1 MTDSE
6 RQLVDLYLDA
16 ALPESEHASLFQRLE
31 TDPEAVAY
39 LAARTQLNVDLR
51 RSFKRRKLQQMAV
64 ASAAASTSRD
74 KAMRWTGWLSWRP
87 LTAAAAGILFGL
99 LAFGW
104 ARRGVEVEVVET
116 SEGISGDWAVG
127 HKARLNHVAL
137 VRGSVQMRLS
147 SGVLLDVSAPIE
159 MNLIDAMHVQV
170 LSGRLTAD
178 VGENGKGFVIETPQT
193 RVVDL
198 GTRFGV
204 DASDAAHTDVV
215 VFQGQV
221 ELYQTGT
228 KERMALLGTGEALRV
243 ENHRRTSRIVSV
255 TGSDESGAWR
265 TQGRAAADAVIAS
278 VSDSM
283 IANDESVKKWPSLKN
298 FYRIVP
304 GGLRDGALAFADEI
318 DQWQDVP
325 LSLAGADLV
334 RTFAVDGFNW
344 WMQMSVTVQR
354 PCEVFVFV
362 DMRNEVPTWL
372 SQEFTNTGE
381 KVTLDR
387 ISHKAPQRVAN
398 RFEFAIWK
406 KTVTQPGEVKLGPP
420 YPNPPAD
427 RKSFNPNRMFGVA
440 AKTLP

>member
-1 MTDSE
+1 
-6 RQLVDLYLDA
+6 
-16 ALPESEHASLFQRLE
+16 
-31 TDPEAVAY
+31 
-39 LAARTQLNVDLR
+39 
-51 RSFKRRKLQQMAV
+51 
-64 ASAAASTSRD
+64 
-74 KAMRWTGWLSWRP
+74 
-87 LTAAAAGILFGL
+87 
-99 LAFGW
+99 
-104 ARRGVEVEVVET
+104 
-116 SEGISGDWAVG
+116 
-127 HKARLNHVAL
+127 
-137 VRGSVQMRLS
+137 
-147 SGVLLDVSAPIE
+147 
-159 MNLIDAMHVQV
+159 
-170 LSGRLTAD
+170 
-178 VGENGKGFVIETPQT
+178 
-193 RVVDL
+193 
-198 GTRFGV
+198 
-204 DASDAAHTDVV
+204 
-215 VFQGQV
+215 
-221 ELYQTGT
+221 
-228 KERMALLGTGEALRV
+228 
-243 ENHRRTSRIVSV
+243 
-255 TGSDESGAWR
+255 
-265 TQGRAAADAVIAS
+265 
-278 VSDSM
+278 
-283 IANDESVKKWPSLKN
+283 VKKWPSLKN

-362 DMRNEVPTWL
+362 DMRNEVPMWL

-381 KVTLDR
+381 KITLDR

>member
-1 MTDSE
+1 MNPNELIQHYLHGEATDVE
-6 RQLVDLYLDA
+6 VADLDRL
-16 ALPESEHASLFQRLE
+16 LASDR
-31 TDPEAVAY
+31 
-39 LAARTQLNVDLR
+39 DLR
-51 RSFKRRKLQQMAV
+51 RKLIVETGIDAGLCEIARERASQPSVVAPRRSV
-64 ASAAASTSRD
+64 
-74 KAMRWTGWLSWRP
+74 WLSWRP
-87 LTAAAAGILFGL
+87 LAAAAAIVVIGL
-99 LAFGW
+99 LVFEW
-104 ARRGVEVEVVET
+104 SRRGVEVEVVET

-137 VRGSVQMRLS
+137 VRGSVQIRLS

-170 LSGRLTAD
+170 LSGRVTAD